1 VRTRGARDGKPSRA
15 GRSALQLCGDHLD
28 ERNIDDPRI
37 PAMFADLLD
46 EFTGSPEDAA
56 LAGET

>member
-1 VRTRGARDGKPSRA
+1 LS
-15 GRSALQLCGDHLD
+15 GDYRD

-37 PAMFADLLD
+37 PAIFAELLD
-46 EFTGSPEDAA
+46 EITGSPEDAA